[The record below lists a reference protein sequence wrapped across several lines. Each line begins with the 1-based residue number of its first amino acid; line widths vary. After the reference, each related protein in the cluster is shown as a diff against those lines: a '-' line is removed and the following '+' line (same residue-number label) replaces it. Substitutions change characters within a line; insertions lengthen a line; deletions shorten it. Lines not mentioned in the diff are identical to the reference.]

1 MITFTK
7 IEDIDNIIN
16 MYKKQMENIINLKRC
31 AYQMLINKYIRNGRF
46 RFQADDLNAER
57 ALMILQNHDEFL
69 ENGEIMKTN
78 DLMNLI
84 KIKFRTN
91 YIYIENN

>member
-16 MYKKQMENIINLKRC
+16 MYKKQMENIINLKRS

-46 RFQADDLNAER
+46 RFQADD
-57 ALMILQNHDEFL
+57 
-69 ENGEIMKTN
+69 
-78 DLMNLI
+78 
-84 KIKFRTN
+84 
-91 YIYIENN
+91 